1 MLTGNIIHGKDWDT
15 GKPLQQS
22 PAALTGIAHMGIL
35 ALMGSGELTATMVE
49 VHKLLLSPYLPEP
62 QAMFLDTPAGFQL
75 NADQIGKN
83 AVGYFRQRVGCPLQV
98 ASFKSAE
105 TITEIEA
112 ARTYRQL
119 RQADYLL
126 VGPGSPT
133 YTVRQ
138 LKRSPIPEIMIDLIN
153 RGGCLVMASAAALTA
168 GKYTLPV
175 YEIYKVG
182 ASPHWVQ
189 GIDVLGAFGLDMVV
203 IPHWNNAEGGTHDTS
218 RCFMGGTRF
227 ERLVEQL
234 EEPLPVLGLDEHSA
248 CIMDFSSGIFTVHG
262 IGSVVL
268 REGAVQRRFAS
279 GRGYPLSLLT
289 GKGDIVPPDAGEARD
304 QTPLDLRAEALPDF
318 WPRLHAL
325 TGEFSQGIDKGDL
338 GRSAQALLEMD
349 RLLWQAQGELENPE
363 AIAQARDLFREKLAE
378 LGTCQMLSEASR
390 SRLLAPLID
399 GLLAARQQFR
409 ETRHYEGAD
418 KIRDLLSNAGIFVE
432 DTADGYRWRIREA
445 RE

>member
-1 MLTGNIIHGKDWDT
+1 MLTGKIIHGKDKNH
-15 GKPLQQS
+15 GVPLQNPS
-22 PAALTGIAHMGIL
+22 AAVNSIGHMGIL

-75 NADQIGKN
+75 NADQIGEN
-83 AVGYFRQRVGCPLQV
+83 AAGYFRQRVGCQLQI

-105 TITEIEA
+105 TISEIEA

-138 LKRSPIPEIMIDLIN
+138 LKSSPVPEIMIELIN

-168 GKYTLPV
+168 GKWTLPV

-182 ASPHWVQ
+182 ASPHWVE
-189 GIDVLGAFGLDMVV
+189 GLDLLGALGLDLVV

-218 RCFMGGTRF
+218 RCFMGASRF

-234 EEPLPVLGLDEHSA
+234 EEPLPVLGLDEHTA
-248 CIMDFSSGIFTVHG
+248 CIIDFSSGTFDVHG
-262 IGSVVL
+262 IGTVVL
-268 REGAVQRRFAS
+268 QHGSVQQQFSS
-279 GRGYPLSLLT
+279 GHSYPLSLLT
-289 GKGDIVPPDAGEARD
+289 GEEETEAPDAGKLHEHVSVD
-304 QTPLDLRAEALPDF
+304 LPGETQTDF

-325 TGEFSQGIDKGDL
+325 TAEFKKGIDEDDL
-338 GRSAQALLEMD
+338 SRSAHALLEMD

-378 LGTCQMLSEASR
+378 MGTCQMLSEAGR

-399 GLLAARQQFR
+399 GLLAARQHLRTTRQF
-409 ETRHYEGAD
+409 EAAD
-418 KIRDLLSNAGIFVE
+418 NIRDVLSDAGIFVE
-432 DTADGYRWRIREA
+432 DTADGYRWRIGE
-445 RE
+445 EKE